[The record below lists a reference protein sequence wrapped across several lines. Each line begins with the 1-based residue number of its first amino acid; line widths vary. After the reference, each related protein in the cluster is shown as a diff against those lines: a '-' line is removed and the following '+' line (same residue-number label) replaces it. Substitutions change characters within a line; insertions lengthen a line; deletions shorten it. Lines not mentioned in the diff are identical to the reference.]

1 MKTSKMRLRIFL
13 VLLCSTFFF
22 DNASAQS
29 DEAAIKATIMTMFD
43 GMRAGDSTMVH
54 SAFGE
59 NEVMKTIGRDRT
71 TGKAVVRESGLD
83 GFLKSVGTPHDAV
96 WDEKVLSF
104 DIKIDQQ
111 MATAWVPYEFYLGD
125 KFLHCGVNHFTL
137 FKGEKGWKIIYL
149 IDTRKQ
155 EGCK

>member
-1 MKTSKMRLRIFL
+1 MKTNKMIVRIFL
-13 VLLCSTFFF
+13 ALLCSAFFF
-22 DNASAQS
+22 DRATAQT
-29 DEAAIKATIMTMFD
+29 DEAAVKATIMTMFD

-54 SAFGE
+54 SAFGTASIS
-59 NEVMKTIGRDRT
+59 KTIGVDRT
-71 TGKAVVRESGLD
+71 SGKTVVKESPLD
-83 GFLKSVGTPHDAV
+83 NFLKAIGTPHDAV

-137 FKGEKGWKIIYL
+137 FKEEQGWKIIYL